1 MVLICTDRK
10 EYHPGTDI
18 IGDGGNW
25 CQVLSSTGS
34 MLQAP
39 FRPLN
44 LVCRQ
49 NHLLQKAIVQL
60 PEPTVGA
67 RQPSITPV
75 PGILLLFIGSC
86 TPGTHKQTQVHTHM
100 HT

>member
-44 LVCRQ
+44 LVCRPAKMRT
-49 NHLLQKAIVQL
+49 NPSKPIALEKSLKV
-60 PEPTVGA
+60 PTLV
-67 RQPSITPV
+67 
-75 PGILLLFIGSC
+75 FGS
-86 TPGTHKQTQVHTHM
+86 HSSD
-100 HT
+100 